1 MKLTFCKFTQLK
13 TGPSIEERIVI
24 FDTDSLSFW
33 TKVKRNYRRQPQPTG
48 GYQILAKTVLL
59 DEERAVVV
67 GGVIGTASACRW
79 REGDSRGS

>member
-1 MKLTFCKFTQLK
+1 MKLTFSKCTQLK
-13 TGPSIEERIVI
+13 TGLSIEERIVI
-24 FDTDSLSFW
+24 FNAVGKSILI
-33 TKVKRNYRRQPQPTG
+33 KVRRNYLRQPQPTG